1 MKGGEIAMENRPLYP
16 LALYLA
22 IAAREDDLR
31 AAADARRAPRQ
42 PRRSVRQA
50 VGQSLVRAGERLA
63 GEQSL
68 ELARFR

>member
-1 MKGGEIAMENRPLYP
+1 MENRPLYP

-22 IAAREDDLR
+22 NDARDRERR
-31 AAADARRAPRQ
+31 AAADARRAPRR
-42 PRRSVRQA
+42 PRRSFRLA
-50 VGQSLVRAGERLA
+50 VGQSLVRVGERLA

>member
-1 MKGGEIAMENRPLYP
+1 MENQRLYP

-22 IAAREDDLR
+22 NAAREDDLR
-31 AAADARRAPRQ
+31 AAAAARRAPRR
-42 PRRSVRQA
+42 PRRSFRLA

>member
-22 IAAREDDLR
+22 NEARERDIR
-31 AAADARRAPRQ
+31 AAADARRVNRQ

-50 VGQSLVRAGERLA
+50 VGRSLVRAGERLA
-63 GEQSL
+63 GERSL

>member
-1 MKGGEIAMENRPLYP
+1 MEEQRLYP

-22 IAAREDDLR
+22 NAAREDDLR
-31 AAADARRAPRQ
+31 AAADARRVARR
-42 PRRSVRQA
+42 PRRSFRLA
-50 VGQSLVRAGERLA
+50 VGQSLVRVGERLA